1 MTGTLTCRVVEALP
15 GDVFRIQGRRQILV
29 NHELQLVTVE
39 GLVRRQDIAIDN
51 TVSSTQLAEVKLT
64 FDGIGVIDDKQ
75 RPPILARVLDWVM
88 PF

>member
-1 MTGTLTCRVVEALP
+1 
-15 GDVFRIQGRRQILV
+15 LV

-51 TVSSTQLAEVKLT
+51 TVSSTQLADVRFT
-64 FDGIGVIDDKQ
+64 FDGVGVIDDKQ
-75 RPPILARVLDWVM
+75 RPPLVGRMLDWVL